1 MSMLMRVLRSSA
13 CRGNHHR
20 LALDAL
26 THLRGTDGALWR
38 NLFLHHSASY
48 LKGATAPDDNF
59 RDYRN
64 HVLHVREGDWGGAPA
79 AAREWYR
86 RTVRA
91 LAQQDWKYA
100 AWCAGVMSHYVVD
113 PVHPFHTGQTE
124 EENVI
129 HRAVDWSLTRLYD
142 HLQLILIQD
151 LGGYPDVPV
160 PQGNDWLEQMVR
172 AGAKYAN
179 PHYETLVDHFSFAE
193 AVKRPERGPD
203 QEMKDVCARL
213 YGYATVMLARILERA
228 VMEAAVLPPRVGL
241 GFDTL
246 KALVAAPGRRL
257 ARAMANEKERDVVRA
272 MYREY
277 RQTGKLRQTLSED
290 DRTVRRLH
298 AVEILR
304 QPLANVD
311 ALWPRETG
319 TLYGTGR
326 PARVTK
332 KVKPAPAAKPAAKK
346 PAARVEPS
354 VKLPAESVAKAS
366 GPMSIAERT
375 RQVAAR
381 LAPARAPEPAKP
393 AKAASKPAP
402 VPQPEPVI
410 ETPDEDVE
418 LRLSH
423 ESPVELAPSIGPKTA
438 SRLTAIGIHTVEDLL
453 QASPEDAA
461 TRLKFKHISARVIR
475 DWQSQATL
483 ALAIPELD
491 SIAAQLLVA
500 VGVRETE
507 DLANADPDMLLNMLD
522 EFCDTPDGQRL
533 LRDSAPPDEEELRS
547 WIEAARDQQEQ
558 SDSDEDED
566 ENTDD
571 EGAEDEDSD
580 DARNAA

>member
-1 MSMLMRVLRSSA
+1 MSMLMRLLRGTA
-13 CRGNHHR
+13 CRANHHR

-48 LKGATAPDDNF
+48 LRGATAPDDTF

-79 AAREWYR
+79 ATREWYR

-91 LAQQDWKYA
+91 LAQKDWKHA
-100 AWCAGVMSHYVVD
+100 AWCAGVMSHYVIDVL
-113 PVHPFHTGQTE
+113 HPFHTGQTE

-129 HRAVDWSLTRLYD
+129 HRAVDLSLAHLYD
-142 HLQLILIQD
+142 ELQLILVQD

-160 PQGNDWLEQMVR
+160 LQGNDWLEQMVR

-179 PHYETLVDHFSFAE
+179 PHYETLIDHFSFPE
-193 AVKRPERGPD
+193 AVRRPRRGPD

-228 VMEAAVLPPRVGL
+228 VLEAAVLPPRTGL
-241 GFDTL
+241 GLGTL
-246 KALVAAPGRRL
+246 KALIAAPGRSL
-257 ARAMANEKERDVVRA
+257 ARAMANERERATVRA

-277 RQTGKLRQTLSED
+277 RQTGKLRQTLAED

-298 AVEILR
+298 AAEILR
-304 QPLANVD
+304 QPLSNID

-319 TLYGTGR
+319 SLHGTGR

-332 KVKPAPAAKPAAKK
+332 RIKPAATK
-346 PAARVEPS
+346 PATRVEPS
-354 VKLPAESVAKAS
+354 VKLPAEAVAKPS
-366 GPMSIAERT
+366 GTMSIAERT
-375 RQVAAR
+375 RLVAAR
-381 LAPARAPEPAKP
+381 LAPARATQTP
-393 AKAASKPAP
+393 KPAP
-402 VPQPEPVI
+402 KTII
-410 ETPDEDVE
+410 ETPDDETE

-500 VGVRETE
+500 VGVREID

-533 LRDSAPPDEEELRS
+533 LRDAAPPDEDELRG
-547 WIEAARDQQEQ
+547 WIEAAQEQ
-558 SDSDEDED
+558 QQA
-566 ENTDD
+566 DD
-571 EGAEDEDSD
+571 EQEEE
-580 DARNAA
+580 AA

>member
-1 MSMLMRVLRSSA
+1 MSMLMRLLRGTA
-13 CRGNHHR
+13 CRANHHR

-48 LKGATAPDDNF
+48 LRGATAPDNTF

-64 HVLHVREGDWGGAPA
+64 HVLHVREGDWGGAPV

-91 LAQQDWKYA
+91 LAQKDWKHA
-100 AWCAGVMSHYVVD
+100 AWCAGVMSHYVIDVL
-113 PVHPFHTGQTE
+113 HPFHTGQTE

-129 HRAVDWSLTRLYD
+129 HRAVDLSLAHLYD
-142 HLQLILIQD
+142 ELQLILVQD

-160 PQGNDWLEQMVR
+160 LQGNDWLEQMVR

-179 PHYETLVDHFSFAE
+179 PHYETLIDHFSFAQ
-193 AVKRPERGPD
+193 AVRRPWRGPD

-228 VMEAAVLPPRVGL
+228 VLEAAVLPPRKGL
-241 GFDTL
+241 GLGTL
-246 KALVAAPGRRL
+246 KALIAAPGRSL
-257 ARAMANEKERDVVRA
+257 ARAMANERERAIVRA

-277 RQTGKLRQTLSED
+277 RQTGKLRQTLAED

-298 AVEILR
+298 AAEILR
-304 QPLANVD
+304 QPLSNID

-319 TLYGTGR
+319 SLHGTGR

-332 KVKPAPAAKPAAKK
+332 RIKPAATK
-346 PAARVEPS
+346 PATRVEPS
-354 VKLPAESVAKAS
+354 VKLPAEAVAKPS
-366 GPMSIAERT
+366 GTLSIAERT
-375 RQVAAR
+375 RLVAAR
-381 LAPARAPEPAKP
+381 LAPTRAVQTP
-393 AKAASKPAP
+393 KPAP
-402 VPQPEPVI
+402 KTIIEPPDD
-410 ETPDEDVE
+410 ETE

-500 VGVRETE
+500 VGVREID

-533 LRDSAPPDEEELRS
+533 LRDAAPPDEDELRG
-547 WIEAARDQQEQ
+547 WIEAAQEQ
-558 SDSDEDED
+558 QQA
-566 ENTDD
+566 DD
-571 EGAEDEDSD
+571 EQEEE
-580 DARNAA
+580 AA

>member
-1 MSMLMRVLRSSA
+1 MSMLMRVLRNSA

-20 LALDAL
+20 MALDAL

-38 NLFLHHSASY
+38 NLFLHHSTSY
-48 LKGATAPDDNF
+48 LKGATAPDDTF

-100 AWCAGVMSHYVVD
+100 AYCAGVMSHYVTD

-129 HRAVDWSLTRLYD
+129 HRAVDWSLNRLYD
-142 HLQLILIQD
+142 HLQLILVQD

-179 PHYETLVDHFSFAE
+179 PHYETMVDHFSFAQ

-241 GFDTL
+241 GLDTL
-246 KALVAAPGRRL
+246 MAILAAPGRKL
-257 ARAMANEKERDVVRA
+257 ARAMANEKERDTVRA

-277 RQTGKLRQTLSED
+277 RQTGKLRLTLSED

-298 AVEILR
+298 AAEILR
-304 QPLANVD
+304 QPLANLD

-319 TLYGTGR
+319 TLHGTGR

-332 KVKPAPAAKPAAKK
+332 KLKPAPVAKASVKK
-346 PAARVEPS
+346 PAPRVEPS
-354 VKLPAESVAKAS
+354 VKLPTEPVTKA
-366 GPMSIAERT
+366 PATMSIAERT

-381 LAPARAPEPAKP
+381 LAPARAPEPTKP
-393 AKAASKPAP
+393 AAAKAAPKPAHT
-402 VPQPEPVI
+402 PQPEPII
-410 ETPDEDVE
+410 ETPEDEAE
-418 LRLSH
+418 HRLSH

-483 ALAIPELD
+483 ALAIPDLD
-491 SIAAQLLVA
+491 STAAQLLVA
-500 VGVRETE
+500 VGVREID

-522 EFCDTPDGQRL
+522 EFCDTTDGQRL
-533 LRDSAPPDEEELRS
+533 LRDAAPPDEDELRA

-558 SDSDEDED
+558 VDEDEEED
-566 ENTDD
+566 ESSEEET
-571 EGAEDEDSD
+571 DEDSD
-580 DARNAA
+580 ERNAA